1 MAAGVDLARVGT
13 FSLTGGLELGTCGR
27 VLTRPSAF
35 PLAEELGLPTCGRAA
50 ILLMTFLKELEDLPR
65 RHKGTKD
72 F

>member
-1 MAAGVDLARVGT
+1 MMAL
-13 FSLTGGLELGTCGR
+13 SLTRELEFGTCGR
-27 VLTRPSAF
+27 VA
-35 PLAEELGLPTCGRAA
+35 CGRAA